1 MTFAAIVVVGYLLGS
16 CPWGYWLVRLFH
28 GADVRRQG
36 SGATGASNVWRAYGP
51 RLGLTVVALDLVKGF
66 IPAFAGVHQVSSL
79 CGVLAGSAAMAGH
92 ARPLF
97 LGFRKG
103 GKMVATGGGVVIAV
117 APWVALAIAPIWIVT
132 FALSRYTSV
141 ASIVAAAAFPIAA
154 FVLGYPTPVLVFAL
168 IGSGA
173 IIWLHRPNLK
183 RLRAGTE
190 HRVHLRRAAAHS

>member
-1 MTFAAIVVVGYLLGS
+1 MTFGVIVAVGYLLGS

-28 GADVRRQG
+28 GQDVRLQG

-51 RLGLTVVALDLVKGF
+51 RLGLTVVLLDLAKGF
-66 IPAFAGVHQVSSL
+66 IPAFAGVHQVSAL

-117 APWVALAIAPIWIVT
+117 APWAALVIAPIWVVT
-132 FALSRYTSV
+132 FAISRYTSL
-141 ASIVAAAAFPIAA
+141 ASILAAIAFPIAA
-154 FVLGYPTPVLVFAL
+154 FALGYPTPVLVFAL
-168 IGSGA
+168 LSCGA
-173 IIWLHRPNLK
+173 IVWLHRPNLK
-183 RLRAGTE
+183 RLLAGTE
-190 HRVHLRRAAAHS
+190 HRVHLRRAAVHS

>member
-1 MTFAAIVVVGYLLGS
+1 MTFAAIVVAGYLLGS

-28 GADVRRQG
+28 GQDVRLQG

-51 RLGLTVVALDLVKGF
+51 RLGLTVVALDLAKGF
-66 IPAFAGVHQVSSL
+66 VPAFVGVHQVSSL

-97 LGFRKG
+97 LRFRKG
-103 GKMVATGGGVVIAV
+103 GKMVATGAGVVIAV
-117 APWVALAIAPIWIVT
+117 APWAALVIAPIWIVT
-132 FALSRYTSV
+132 FALSRYTSL
-141 ASIVAAAAFPIAA
+141 ASIVASVSFPIAA
-154 FVLGYPTPVLVFAL
+154 IAFGYSTAVVVFAV
-168 IGSGA
+168 IAGCA
-173 IIWLHRPNLK
+173 IVWLHRPNLK

>member
-1 MTFAAIVVVGYLLGS
+1 MTFAAIVVAGYLLGS

-28 GADVRRQG
+28 GQDVRLQG
-36 SGATGASNVWRAYGP
+36 SGAIGASNVWRAYGP
-51 RLGLTVVALDLVKGF
+51 RLGLTVVALDLAKGF
-66 IPAFAGVHQVSSL
+66 LPAFVGLHEVSSL

-103 GKMVATGGGVVIAV
+103 GKMVATGAGVVIAV
-117 APWVALAIAPIWIVT
+117 APWAALVIAPIWIVT
-132 FALSRYTSV
+132 FALWRYTSL
-141 ASIVAAAAFPIAA
+141 ASIIAAVSFPIAA
-154 FVLGYPTPVLVFAL
+154 IAFGYSTAVVAFAV
-168 IGSGA
+168 IAACA
-173 IIWLHRPNLK
+173 IVWLHRPNLK

>member
-1 MTFAAIVVVGYLLGS
+1 VTFAAIVVAGYLLGS

-28 GADVRRQG
+28 RQDVRLQG

-51 RLGLTVVALDLVKGF
+51 RLGITVVALDLLKGF
-66 IPAFAGVHQVSSL
+66 LPAFVGLHEVSSV

-103 GKMVATGGGVVIAV
+103 GKMVATGAGVVIAI
-117 APWVALAIAPIWIVT
+117 APWAALVIAPIWIVT
-132 FALSRYTSV
+132 FALWRYTSL
-141 ASIVAAAAFPIAA
+141 ASLAAAASFPIAA
-154 FVLGYPTPVLVFAL
+154 VALGYSAPVIVFAVIAL
-168 IGSGA
+168 CA
-173 IIWLHRPNLK
+173 IVWLHRSNLK

-190 HRVHLRRAAAHS
+190 HRVHLRRAPAHT